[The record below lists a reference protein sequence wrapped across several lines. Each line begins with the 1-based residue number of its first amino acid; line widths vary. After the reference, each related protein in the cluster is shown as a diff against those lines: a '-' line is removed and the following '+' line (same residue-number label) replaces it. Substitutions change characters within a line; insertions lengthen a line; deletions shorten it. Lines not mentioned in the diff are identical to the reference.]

1 MDLTDLLWAD
11 APDTKL
17 AKEAQRAVKSSM
29 LPGRDE
35 IGDDITWGD
44 TGAIDHILQGRTIEG
59 AETTSIRALTEDSR
73 KKGALELPVE
83 AGTRV
88 TFVANLGSVLSYDDI
103 PEDRIAGTVVTVRS
117 AAGDVTAYNDR
128 VHVLWDDGKFRPIMA
143 EHLRL
148 AKSSDKRASSVRIRV
163 SNFGD
168 LSGFFEPALWSG
180 KKTASDKDLI
190 HKATKDLWSFHKD
203 GGEYVIERLF
213 TEDGNP
219 LKV

>member
-1 MDLTDLLWAD
+1 MDLTDLLWTD
-11 APDTKL
+11 TPDPKL
-17 AKEAQRAVKSSM
+17 AKEAQRVVTASM

-35 IGDDITWGD
+35 IGDDINWGD
-44 TGAIDHILQGRTIEG
+44 TGMIDHVLQGRTIEG
-59 AETTSIRALTEDSR
+59 SETTSIRALTDAGR
-73 KKGALELPVE
+73 KSGALELPVE

-88 TFVANLGSVLSYDDI
+88 MFLANLGSVLSYDDI
-103 PEDRIAGTVVTVRS
+103 PGDKMGGTVVTVRS

-128 VHVLWDDGKFRPIMA
+128 VHVMWDDGKFRPIMA

-148 AKSSDKRASSVRIRV
+148 AKSSDKRAATVRMRV

-180 KKTASDKDLI
+180 KKTASDSDLI
-190 HKATKDLWSFHKD
+190 HKATKDLWSFRKD
-203 GGEYVIERLF
+203 GGEFVIERLF
-213 TEDGNP
+213 SEDGNP

>member
-1 MDLTDLLWAD
+1 MDLTDLLWTET
-11 APDTKL
+11 PDTKL
-17 AKEAQRAVKSSM
+17 AKEAQRQVKASM

-35 IGDDITWGD
+35 IGEDIHWGD
-44 TGAIDHILQGRTIEG
+44 TGAIDHVLQGRTLEG
-59 AETTSIRALTEDSR
+59 AETTSIRALTEANRR
-73 KKGALELPVE
+73 KDALVLPVE

-88 TFVANLGSVLSYDDI
+88 TFVANLGSVLSYEDI
-103 PEDRIAGTVVTVRS
+103 PGDKIAGTVVTVRS

-128 VHVLWDDGKFRPIMA
+128 VHVMWDDGKFRPIMA

-148 AKSSDKRASSVRIRV
+148 AKSSDKRASAVRIRV

-168 LSGFFEPALWSG
+168 LSGFFEPALGLG
-180 KKTASDKDLI
+180 KKTASDSDLI

-213 TEDGNP
+213 TEDGTP